1 MRIRRGRAEG
11 GDILDWIIQESLS
24 KELAF
29 ELTFN

>member
-1 MRIRRGRAEG
+1 MRIRGEG